1 MWATF
6 TLLSGSESRVAGTL
20 VGDGRTLNDAGV
32 MLASEITGVWSREKE
47 ILHVTTLDQVSTGDQ
62 ALARYEI
69 NILTKEISVKLFNLD

>member
-1 MWATF
+1 
-6 TLLSGSESRVAGTL
+6 
-20 VGDGRTLNDAGV
+20 

-69 NILTKEISVKLFNLD
+69 NILTKEISVKVFNLD